1 MAEPTGT
8 EPTGTEPTGTGP
20 TGAEP
25 TDVEADAELIG
36 AVLTGAELTGKG
48 AIVTGGSRGI
58 GRAIV
63 ERLALDGA
71 EVVFTY
77 RSDEA
82 AATEVVSKVAAA
94 GGVAHAVRMDLV
106 DAAQV
111 RALFAEAE
119 RLLTRLD
126 IVVHNAV
133 AVQVSERTTLALTS
147 DDDFDVMV
155 TANVRGAFVV
165 LQEASRRVRD
175 GGRIIT
181 ISTLNT
187 QVPVAGNGLYQAAK
201 GAIELLTVTAS
212 KELGGRGITVNIVSP
227 GATDTDLLHASNPP
241 EALAA
246 IPKMTALGRLGT
258 PDDIANVVGFL
269 ARSESGWLTGQNIRA
284 TGGLP

>member
-1 MAEPTGT
+1 M
-8 EPTGTEPTGTGP
+8 
-20 TGAEP
+20 GAEP
-25 TDVEADAELIG
+25 TEVEPEDAELIG
-36 AVLTGAELTGKG
+36 AVLAGAELTGKG
-48 AIVTGGSRGI
+48 AVVTGGSRGI

-71 EVVFTY
+71 EVVFSY

-82 AATEVVSKVAAA
+82 AATEVVAKVAAA

-106 DAAQV
+106 DPDQV

-133 AVQVSERTTLALTS
+133 AVQVSERATLARTR

-155 TANVRGAFVV
+155 TANIRGAFVV

-181 ISTLNT
+181 ISSLNT

-201 GAIELLTVTAS
+201 GAVELLTITAS
-212 KELGGRGITVNIVSP
+212 KELGGRGITANIVSP